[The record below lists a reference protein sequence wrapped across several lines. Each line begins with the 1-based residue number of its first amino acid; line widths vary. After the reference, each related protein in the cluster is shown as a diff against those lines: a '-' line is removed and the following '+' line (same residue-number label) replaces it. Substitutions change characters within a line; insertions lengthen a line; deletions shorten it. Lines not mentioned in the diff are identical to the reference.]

1 MISIIIPVYNAE
13 NSIHRCIRSVCS
25 QTYKDWELILVNDGS
40 KDNSGKICDEYS
52 KQDKRIHVIHK
63 ENEGVSKARNAGLKI
78 ATGDYISFVD
88 SDDWLDNNYLQNF
101 MPYTEYDIVISAFH
115 RRPKTSHSILIQRK
129 FQRRGNERLSYSAVP
144 VEWLP
149 LGKAFQTFH
158 NRKAPHSLQRRNE
171 GV

>member
-25 QTYKDWELILVNDGS
+25 QTYKDWELILVDDGS

-115 RRPKTSHSILIQRK
+115 RRPKHHIAYSFNESFKGEEMKGYLIQPYLWN
-129 FQRRGNERLSYSAVP
+129 GYP
-144 VEWLP
+144 W
-149 LGKAFQTFH
+149 GKLFH
-158 NRKAPHSLQRRNE
+158 NRKASHSLR
-171 GV
+171 